1 MRLSIVAV
9 AVLLLAFAPR
19 PVAAAVAGDPAFVSG
34 ACDGVSS
41 LHDPWQVSFV
51 AADEPAGA
59 STRLDLSGPEPV
71 LADMAQSPAPRVAVV
86 EYSHAYEVRRKIH
99 KYASFA
105 MVPLFVTEFALGQ
118 SLYNN
123 AVQPGGRRTAHMLIG
138 VGIGGLF
145 GLNTVTGAWN
155 LWDSRKDTH
164 GRTVRFAH
172 GLLMMAAD
180 VGFLATAMNGPHTP
194 RTFELLLNY
203 DNNKATL
210 RTVALTSIGLATAGY
225 LVMLIGNR

>member
-1 MRLSIVAV
+1 MRVSIVAV
-9 AVLLLAFAPR
+9 ALLLASVPR
-19 PVAAAVAGDPAFVSG
+19 QAAADPGAEDAFSPA
-34 ACDGVSS
+34 ACDVGPAA
-41 LHDPWQVSFV
+41 HDPWQVLFLQPADV
-51 AADEPAGA
+51 TAAP
-59 STRLDLSGPEPV
+59 RLDLAAPA
-71 LADMAQSPAPRVAVV
+71 LALGEAVQSPAPRVAVV

-123 AVQPGGRRTAHMLIG
+123 AVQPGGRRTAHALVG
-138 VGIGGLF
+138 AGIGGLF

-155 LWDSRKDTH
+155 LWEGRKDTH

-180 VGFLATAMNGPHTP
+180 AGFFATAMNGPHTP
-194 RTFELLLNY
+194 RTLEQLLNY
-203 DNNKATL
+203 DSNKSTH

-225 LVMLIGNR
+225 LVMLIGGR